1 MKTLEKEIV
10 YDAQLAKVVDES
22 GLQPIEAETIKTSY
36 APYFGQLA
44 EIKEASAKI
53 NFENPTDIDEKIARE
68 LRLKLVKVR
77 TGSEIVKDE
86 RKRIHLLKSNAEQA
100 AWNLIKANCL
110 IDEERFMQV
119 EKKRELAE
127 KARKESLKSERI
139 EILQPYKD
147 FVQFEFIDLGA
158 MSEEAFS
165 NLLNGAKLSLESKLA
180 ADKKAEEE
188 RLSAIEKERIRQE
201 EMQKENARLKAEAE
215 AKEKALAIERE
226 KVAAEKRIAAEK
238 AAKERS
244 EVEAKAKLEREAAEK
259 KAAADRK
266 VQEAKLLAEKQKADL
281 LAAELK
287 KKQDAELKAKAEAEA
302 KEKAE
307 KLAAEKAA
315 KAPKKQKLNTWIDSA
330 LMIAPIGLE
339 KDVTT
344 LEIIEKF
351 NAFKNWAK
359 TKVDSL

>member
-1 MKTLEKEIV
+1 MESIEKEIV
-10 YDAQLAKVVDES
+10 YDAQLTKVVNES
-22 GLQPIEAETIKTSY
+22 GIQPIEAETIKTSY
-36 APYFGQLA
+36 APYFVQLT
-44 EIKEASAKI
+44 EIKEASTKI
-53 NFENPTDIDEKIARE
+53 NFENPTDIDEKIARD

-77 TGSEIVKDE
+77 TGSESIKDE

-110 IDEERFMQV
+110 VDEERFMQV

-127 KARKESLKSERI
+127 KARKEALKVERI
-139 EILQPYKD
+139 EVLQPYKD
-147 FVQFEFIDLGA
+147 FVSFDFIDLGA
-158 MSEEAFS
+158 MNDEAFT

-188 RLSAIEKERIRQE
+188 RLAAIEAEKKRQAAIE
-201 EMQKENARLKAEAE
+201 AENLKLKSEAE
-215 AKEKALAIERE
+215 AKEKALAAERE
-226 KVAAEKRIAAEK
+226 KVAKEQKAAAEK
-238 AAKERS
+238 AAKEKA
-244 EVEAKAKLEREAAEK
+244 EIEAKAKLEREAAEK
-259 KAAADRK
+259 KAA
-266 VQEAKLLAEKQKADL
+266 AEKQKADL

-315 KAPKKQKLNTWIDSA
+315 KAPKKQKLNSWIDNA
-330 LMIAPIGLE
+330 TMVAPAGLE
-339 KDVTT
+339 KDATT

-359 TKVDSL
+359 TKVESL

>member
-1 MKTLEKEIV
+1 METIEKEIV
-10 YDAQLAKVVDES
+10 YDAQLTKVVNES

-36 APYFGQLA
+36 APYFVQLT
-44 EIKEASAKI
+44 EIKEASTKI
-53 NFENPTDIDEKIARE
+53 NFENPTDIDEKIARD

-77 TGSEIVKDE
+77 TGSESIKDE

-110 IDEERFMQV
+110 VDEERFMQV
-119 EKKRELAE
+119 EKKREIAE
-127 KARKESLKSERI
+127 KARKEALKVERI
-139 EILQPYKD
+139 EVLHPYKD
-147 FVQFEFIDLGA
+147 FVSFDFIDLGA
-158 MSEEAFS
+158 MNDEAFA

-188 RLSAIEKERIRQE
+188 RLAAIEAEKKRQAE
-201 EMQKENARLKAEAE
+201 IEAENLKLKAEAE

-226 KVAAEKRIAAEK
+226 KVAKEQKAAEEK
-238 AAKERS
+238 AAKEKA
-244 EVEAKAKLEREAAEK
+244 EIEAKAKLEREAAEK
-259 KAAADRK
+259 KAAAERK
-266 VQEAKLLAEKQKADL
+266 AQEAKLAAEKQKADL

-287 KKQDAELKAKAEAEA
+287 KKQDAELKAKAESEA

-315 KAPKKQKLNTWIDSA
+315 KAPKKQKLNSWIDNA
-330 LMIAPIGLE
+330 TMIAPTGLE
-339 KDVTT
+339 KDATT

-359 TKVDSL
+359 TKVETL